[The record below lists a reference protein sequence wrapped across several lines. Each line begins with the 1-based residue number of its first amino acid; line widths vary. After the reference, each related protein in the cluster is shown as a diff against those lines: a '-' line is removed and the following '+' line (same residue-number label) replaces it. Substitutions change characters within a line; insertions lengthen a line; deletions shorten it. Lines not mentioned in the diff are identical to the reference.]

1 MIITGPICDVKCLYL
16 ELFWSAFSRPWTEY
30 GEVLRISPYSDRM
43 RKNAGENNSE
53 YEHFLRI
60 GITK

>member
-1 MIITGPICDVKCLYL
+1 MIITGPIRDVKCLYL
-16 ELFWSAFSRPWTEY
+16 ELFWSAFSRLWTEY
-30 GEVLRISPYSDRM
+30 GEVVRISPYSDRM